1 MLKATDP
8 QGPPQTQPTKSKA
21 EPFTPNGDWIQR
33 QQQTRSA
40 GSPQKAK
47 NKTRGKKKETENVS
61 HYFTIK
67 ILISPKGFCYKIQV
81 GKAEKLFVMQTMQK
95 VGQ

>member
-1 MLKATDP
+1 MAAPRIT
-8 QGPPQTQPTKSKA
+8 QGTKLG
-21 EPFTPNGDWIQR
+21 E
-33 QQQTRSA
+33 
-40 GSPQKAK
+40 
-47 NKTRGKKKETENVS
+47 KKKETENVS